1 MILRASNDDPR
12 EALVALGQIDR
23 RALALATA
31 IAEGLAARGPR
42 EVAEATSLQTELSRW
57 SEALAR
63 DPEERM
69 ASATTISEATLDLRF
84 VVQPEANPLTSL
96 RLGRVIVRRK
106 LAMHQGKV
114 DAILEIDERSRSLQ
128 RSMAAGGAN
137 AALVAV
143 LQAEAKELSTD
154 LVQLAAE
161 LQQAFV
167 PLYEAHEVWIGEAL
181 LRLDGILA

>member
-1 MILRASNDDPR
+1 
-12 EALVALGQIDR
+12 
-23 RALALATA
+23 
-31 IAEGLAARGPR
+31 
-42 EVAEATSLQTELSRW
+42 
-57 SEALAR
+57 
-63 DPEERM
+63 
-69 ASATTISEATLDLRF
+69 
-84 VVQPEANPLTSL
+84 
-96 RLGRVIVRRK
+96 VRRK

-167 PLYEAHEVWIGEAL
+167 PLYEAHEVLIGEAL